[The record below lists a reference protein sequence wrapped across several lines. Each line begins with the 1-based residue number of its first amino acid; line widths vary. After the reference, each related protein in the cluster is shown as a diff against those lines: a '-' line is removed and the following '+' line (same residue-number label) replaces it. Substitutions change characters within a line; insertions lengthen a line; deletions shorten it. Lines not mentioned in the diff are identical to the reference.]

1 MFKGLS
7 GLGNLASMMGGL
19 QQLPKKL
26 EEVNERLRG
35 ETIRTTA
42 GDGAVVVEVNG
53 LGEMQRIQLHPHDRD
68 PHQLQPWI
76 VEASNAAHTLAKQ
89 RFAEAIHQVSRD
101 LNLKIP
107 GMESVLAQLTGGG
120 G

>member
-19 QQLPKKL
+19 QQLPEKL
-26 EEVNERLRG
+26 KEVNDQLRG

-53 LGEMQRIQLHPHDRD
+53 LGEMQRIQLHSHAHD
-68 PHQLQPWI
+68 PQQLQPWI
-76 VEASNAAHTLAKQ
+76 VEASNAAHSIAKQ
-89 RFAEAIHQVSRD
+89 RFADAIHQVSVD

-107 GMESVLAQLTGGG
+107 GMENALTHLTGGG